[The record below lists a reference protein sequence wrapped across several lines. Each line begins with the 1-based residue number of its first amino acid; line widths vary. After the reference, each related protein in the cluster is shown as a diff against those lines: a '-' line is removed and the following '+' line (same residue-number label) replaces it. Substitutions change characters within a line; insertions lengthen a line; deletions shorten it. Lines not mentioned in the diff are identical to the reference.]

1 MKKIK
6 LHFRLLP
13 IFIFVAVL
21 SLSIKIN
28 SVYETIV
35 NRELPKIS
43 ISQNKA
49 RAEEK
54 DNQET
59 KRLAQILE
67 GTSSNTQ
74 DLTQNSR
81 PNNTFSQSEIAILQE
96 LAERREALDIRSQEI
111 DKKAIQLKVA
121 EEEID
126 KKLTQ
131 LKTYEEKLQKLINKY
146 NEQEKEQ
153 LLSLVKMY
161 STMKPKDAA
170 RIFNTF
176 DIDIL
181 VAILKEMKP
190 SASSAILSQM
200 NAIKAKEV
208 TTALISRNI

>member
-1 MKKIK
+1 MKKNKI
-6 LHFRLLP
+6 HFRLLP

-21 SLSIKIN
+21 SLSVKIN
-28 SVYETIV
+28 SVYDIIV
-35 NRELPKIS
+35 NKELPQIS

-49 RAEEK
+49 WAEEK
-54 DNQET
+54 ENQET
-59 KRLAQILE
+59 KQLTQILE
-67 GTSSNTQ
+67 KSGTDNQTPEAIASG
-74 DLTQNSR
+74 
-81 PNNTFSQSEIAILQE
+81 NNFSKSEIAILQE

-126 KKLTQ
+126 KKLAQ

-146 NEQEKEQ
+146 NEQEKAQ
-153 LLSLVKMY
+153 LAALVKMY

-181 VAILKEMKP
+181 VAILKGMKP
-190 SASSAILSQM
+190 SSSSAILSQM
-200 NAIKAKEV
+200 DAIKAKEV
-208 TTALISRNI
+208 TTALISRNL

>member
-1 MKKIK
+1 MP
-6 LHFRLLP
+6 L
-13 IFIFVAVL
+13 FIFVAIL
-21 SLSIKIN
+21 SLSVKIN
-28 SVYETIV
+28 SVYDIII
-35 NRELPKIS
+35 NKELPRIS

-49 RAEEK
+49 WAEE
-54 DNQET
+54 QET
-59 KRLAQILE
+59 KETEKLTAILE
-67 GTSSNTQ
+67 NNAETPNSETNSASSN
-74 DLTQNSR
+74 
-81 PNNTFSQSEIAILQE
+81 FSKSEIAILQE

-126 KKLTQ
+126 KKLAQ
-131 LKTYEEKLQKLINKY
+131 LQTYEEKLQKLINKY

-153 LLSLVKMY
+153 LAALVKMY

-176 DIDIL
+176 DLDIL

-190 SASSAILSQM
+190 SSSSAILSQM
-200 NAIKAKEV
+200 DAIKAKEV

>member
-1 MKKIK
+1 MIKGKI
-6 LHFRLLP
+6 HFRLLP

-28 SVYETIV
+28 SVYDIII
-35 NRELPKIS
+35 NKELPKIS

-49 RAEEK
+49 LAQEQE
-54 DNQET
+54 NQET
-59 KRLAQILE
+59 ARLNEILKNSNN
-67 GTSSNTQ
+67 GTPTTTGNSN
-74 DLTQNSR
+74 NSAF
-81 PNNTFSQSEIAILQE
+81 TQSEIAILQE
-96 LAERREALDIRSQEI
+96 LAERREALDVRSQEI

-126 KKLTQ
+126 KKLAQ
-131 LKTYEEKLQKLINKY
+131 LKVYETKLQKLINQY
-146 NEQEKEQ
+146 NEQEKAQ
-153 LLSLVKMY
+153 LAALVKMY

-176 DIDIL
+176 DLDIL

-190 SASSAILSQM
+190 SSSSAILSQM
-200 NAIKAKEV
+200 DAIKAKEV

>member
-1 MKKIK
+1 MKPIK
-6 LHFRLLP
+6 RPFRLLP
-13 IFIFVAVL
+13 LFIFVAVL
-21 SLSIKIN
+21 SLSVKIN
-28 SVYETIV
+28 SVYDIII
-35 NRELPKIS
+35 NKELPRIS

-49 RAEEK
+49 WAEE
-54 DNQET
+54 QET
-59 KRLAQILE
+59 KETEKLTAILE
-67 GTSSNTQ
+67 NNAEAPNSETNSASSN
-74 DLTQNSR
+74 
-81 PNNTFSQSEIAILQE
+81 FSKSEIAILQE

-126 KKLTQ
+126 KKLAQ
-131 LKTYEEKLQKLINKY
+131 LQTYEEKLQKLINKY

-153 LLSLVKMY
+153 LAALVKMY

-176 DIDIL
+176 DLDIL

-190 SASSAILSQM
+190 SSSSAILSQM
-200 NAIKAKEV
+200 DAIKAKEV

>member
-1 MKKIK
+1 MKNITIR
-6 LHFRLLP
+6 FRLLP

-28 SVYETIV
+28 SLYDIFV

-49 RAEEK
+49 WAEEQEQ
-54 DNQET
+54 QET
-59 KRLAQILE
+59 AKLTQILE
-67 GTSSNTQ
+67 NSNTGAQ
-74 DLTQNSR
+74 ISNVPPS
-81 PNNTFSQSEIAILQE
+81 NNGFTQSEIAILQE
-96 LAERREALDIRSQEI
+96 LAERREALDVRSKEI

-126 KKLTQ
+126 KKLAQ

-146 NEQEKEQ
+146 NEQEKAQ
-153 LLSLVKMY
+153 LASLVKMY

-176 DIDIL
+176 DLDIL

-190 SASSAILSQM
+190 SSSSAILSQM
-200 NAIKAKEV
+200 DAIKAKEV
-208 TTALISRNI
+208 TTALISRNL

>member
-1 MKKIK
+1 MKLQKIR
-6 LHFRLLP
+6 FRLLP

-28 SVYETIV
+28 SVYDIII
-35 NRELPKIS
+35 NKELPKIS

-49 RAEEK
+49 WAEEQENK
-54 DNQET
+54 ET
-59 KRLAQILE
+59 KQLSNILE
-67 GTSSNTQ
+67 NANNGN
-74 DLTQNSR
+74 
-81 PNNTFSQSEIAILQE
+81 NNTNIENSNNAFTQSEIAILQE
-96 LAERREALDIRSQEI
+96 LAERREALDVRSQEI

-126 KKLTQ
+126 KKLAQ

-146 NEQEKEQ
+146 NEQERAQ
-153 LLSLVKMY
+153 LASLVKMY

-176 DIDIL
+176 DLDIL

-190 SASSAILSQM
+190 SSSSAILSQM
-200 NAIKAKEV
+200 DAIKAKEV

>member
-1 MKKIK
+1 MKPIK
-6 LHFRLLP
+6 RPFRLLP
-13 IFIFVAVL
+13 LFIFVAVL
-21 SLSIKIN
+21 SLSVKIN
-28 SVYETIV
+28 SVYDIII
-35 NRELPKIS
+35 NKELPRIS

-49 RAEEK
+49 WAEE
-54 DNQET
+54 QET
-59 KRLAQILE
+59 KETEQLTAILE
-67 GTSSNTQ
+67 NNAETPNSETNSASSN
-74 DLTQNSR
+74 
-81 PNNTFSQSEIAILQE
+81 FSKSEIAILQE

-126 KKLTQ
+126 KKLAQ
-131 LKTYEEKLQKLINKY
+131 LQTYEEKLQKLINKY

-153 LLSLVKMY
+153 LAALVKMY

-176 DIDIL
+176 DLDIL

-190 SASSAILSQM
+190 SSSSAILSQM
-200 NAIKAKEV
+200 DAIKAKEV

>member
-1 MKKIK
+1 MP
-6 LHFRLLP
+6 L
-13 IFIFVAVL
+13 FIFVAVL
-21 SLSIKIN
+21 SLSVKIN
-28 SVYETIV
+28 SVYDIII
-35 NRELPKIS
+35 NKELPRIS

-49 RAEEK
+49 WAEE
-54 DNQET
+54 QEAKET
-59 KRLAQILE
+59 EKLTAILE
-67 GTSSNTQ
+67 NNAETPNSETNSASSN
-74 DLTQNSR
+74 
-81 PNNTFSQSEIAILQE
+81 FSKSEIAILQE

-126 KKLTQ
+126 KKLAQ
-131 LKTYEEKLQKLINKY
+131 LQTYEEKLQKLINKY

-153 LLSLVKMY
+153 LAALVKMY

-176 DIDIL
+176 DLDIL

-190 SASSAILSQM
+190 SSSSAILSQM
-200 NAIKAKEV
+200 DAIKAKEV

>member
-1 MKKIK
+1 MKQIKI
-6 LHFRLLP
+6 HFRLLP

-21 SLSIKIN
+21 SLSVKIN
-28 SVYETIV
+28 SVYDIII
-35 NRELPKIS
+35 NKELPKIS

-49 RAEEK
+49 WAEE
-54 DNQET
+54 QEIAET
-59 KRLAQILE
+59 KKLTQIL
-67 GTSSNTQ
+67 Q
-74 DLTQNSR
+74 DSKEDIPSPEKSAAST
-81 PNNTFSQSEIAILQE
+81 TFTQSEIAILQE

-126 KKLTQ
+126 KKLAQ

-146 NEQEKEQ
+146 NEQEKAQ
-153 LLSLVKMY
+153 LAALVKMY

-176 DIDIL
+176 DLDIL

-190 SASSAILSQM
+190 SSSSAILSQM
-200 NAIKAKEV
+200 DAIKAKEV

>member
-1 MKKIK
+1 MKPIK
-6 LHFRLLP
+6 RPFRLLP
-13 IFIFVAVL
+13 LFIFVAVL
-21 SLSIKIN
+21 SLSVKIN
-28 SVYETIV
+28 SVYDIII
-35 NRELPKIS
+35 NKELPRIS

-49 RAEEK
+49 WAEE
-54 DNQET
+54 QET
-59 KRLAQILE
+59 KETEKLTAILE
-67 GTSSNTQ
+67 NNEETPNSETNSASSN
-74 DLTQNSR
+74 
-81 PNNTFSQSEIAILQE
+81 FSKSEIAILQE

-126 KKLTQ
+126 KKLAQ
-131 LKTYEEKLQKLINKY
+131 LQTYEEKLQKLINKY

-153 LLSLVKMY
+153 LAALVKMY

-176 DIDIL
+176 DLDIL

-190 SASSAILSQM
+190 SSSSAILSQM
-200 NAIKAKEV
+200 DAIKAKEV